1 MLNCVTTLFT
11 FCWNT
16 YRWNMRKWEKFCLN
30 FPPGWIMYLF
40 LYKILGSNAII
51 SVLKFDELSFTN
63 SSIDT
68 VSKYDDEEIDD
79 VDACENVYFLFSL
92 SFLQPAPIWCIMPES
107 QYVLAE
113 SAQLYALRAHVPT
126 CLACLRTHVPTC
138 LACVRAH
145 VSCVITCSRANVSC
159 VLTC

>member
-1 MLNCVTTLFT
+1 
-11 FCWNT
+11 
-16 YRWNMRKWEKFCLN
+16 
-30 FPPGWIMYLF
+30 MYLF

-92 SFLQPAPIWCIMPES
+92 SFLQPAPI
-107 QYVLAE
+107 
-113 SAQLYALRAHVPT
+113 
-126 CLACLRTHVPTC
+126 
-138 LACVRAH
+138 
-145 VSCVITCSRANVSC
+145 
-159 VLTC
+159 